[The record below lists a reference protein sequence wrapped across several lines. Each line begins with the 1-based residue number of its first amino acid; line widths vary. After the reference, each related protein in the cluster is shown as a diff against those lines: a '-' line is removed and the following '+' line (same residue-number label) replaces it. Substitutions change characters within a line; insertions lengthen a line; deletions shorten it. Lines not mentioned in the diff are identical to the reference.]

1 MNKISVVVPVYN
13 VEKFLDQCLGSLVG
27 QTYRNLEILIVDD
40 GSTDGSCSIYQQYA
54 STDNRIKI
62 IKQKN
67 AGVSAARNNGLKFA
81 TGDWVHF
88 MDSDDY
94 LDIDYY
100 EKMMAAVGE
109 SNPDMLAGD
118 VISQNSNLY
127 NVRYKSSVALYT
139 PTEKFI
145 QTNALNNCT
154 IWRYVFRRE
163 FLEKNKLT
171 FPVGRIFEDMLFI
184 PNAMLQASCVITV
197 PGANYHYVFNENS
210 ILNRP
215 ETPER
220 KIHYDYAELYVRKFI
235 EKNNLSHVIARQHN
249 KEITTYEFLMIKFL
263 RKVVHRDCNE
273 TKYYLFGIRFLKTY
287 KK

>member
-1 MNKISVVVPVYN
+1 MSKISVIVPVYN
-13 VEKFLDQCLGSLVG
+13 VEKFLDQCLGSLVC

-40 GSTDGSCSIYQQYA
+40 GATDKSSKIYQKYA

-62 IKQKN
+62 ITQKN
-67 AGVSAARNNGLKFA
+67 SGVSATRNHGLKFA

-88 MDSDDY
+88 IDSDDY

-100 EKMMAAVGE
+100 EKMMAAARDAT
-109 SNPDMLAGD
+109 PDMLAGD

-127 NVRYKSSVALYT
+127 NVRYKSSIALYT

-154 IWRYVFRRE
+154 VWRYVFRRE
-163 FLEKNKLT
+163 FLKRNKLT

-184 PNAMLQASCVITV
+184 PNAILQASCIITV

-235 EKNNLSHVIARQHN
+235 EKNNLSHVVARSHN
-249 KEITTYEFLMIKFL
+249 TETTTYKFMMIKFL
-263 RKVVHRDCNE
+263 RKVFYRDCNE
-273 TKYYLFGIRFLKTY
+273 TKYYLFGIRLLKTY